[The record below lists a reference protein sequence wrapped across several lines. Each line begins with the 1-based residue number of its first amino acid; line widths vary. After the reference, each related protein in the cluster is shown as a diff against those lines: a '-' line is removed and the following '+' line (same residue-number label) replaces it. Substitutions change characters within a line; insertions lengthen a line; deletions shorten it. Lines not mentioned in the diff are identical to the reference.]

1 MPGAISEGAGPVDA
15 GDLPCFRRPSIL
27 VPAEI
32 WMMISRDSF
41 GALSSLKIE
50 GKEHRYYSLP
60 ALEKKGLGEVSR
72 LPFSLRILLENLLR
86 HEDGES
92 VTAEDIK
99 ALLKW
104 DPQARPSQE
113 IAFSPARVV
122 LQDFTGVPS
131 VVDLAAMREAMSG
144 LGGDSRKI
152 NPLVP
157 SELVI
162 DHSVQVDSFAT
173 ATALQIN
180 VQREYERN
188 REHPPSAQSRVV
200 GLLPCEAPRAGIR
213 SAGAARGVAYDSF
226 SGCHRKIG
234 RRAARVSSSLERR
247 VW

>member
-1 MPGAISEGAGPVDA
+1 
-15 GDLPCFRRPSIL
+15 
-27 VPAEI
+27 
-32 WMMISRDSF
+32 MISRDSF
-41 GALSSLKIE
+41 GALSSLEIE

-60 ALEKKGLGEVSR
+60 ALQRRGLGEVSR

-104 DPQARPSQE
+104 DPQAGPSQE

-173 ATALQIN
+173 LTALQIN

-188 REHPPSAQSRVV
+188 RERYEFLKWGQTAFDNFKVVPPATGIVHQVNLEYLARVVFARESDV
-200 GLLPCEAPRAGIR
+200 GLLAYPDTLVGYRQPYDHDQR
-213 SAGAARGVAYDSF
+213 SGGPGLGRGW
-226 SGCHRKIG
+226 H
-234 RRAARVSSSLERR
+234 
-247 VW
+247 